1 MIQMVLLG
9 LIISIL
15 TSCEE
20 KDEGTNLRPNIF
32 GENGGTVL
40 TVDYTSNADTVFFS
54 WKLINDDID
63 FDYYQ
68 ISQDNS
74 NNTVEVDKNENNCY
88 LTHIPYNELVPI
100 TISLMGSTE
109 PVITIDT
116 NVEIDGLDT
125 VFASTLVPDRGSVTG
140 GDGTYS
146 IALPDGRSIFLMGDS
161 YIGPVT
167 NGARSMSDHMFRNT
181 YILYDEGEVSAIY
194 GANGEKSSAAVPP
207 GVTNEHQKWYWPG
220 HGFVEDG
227 KLYIFQ
233 TLMYQGEEGMWG
245 FRYETTDILQYD
257 LPNIELEKTTRIPF
271 EGSSDISFG
280 MAALND
286 DDYIYIYAQQN
297 IDNGWDPISDALVA
311 RTTIDD
317 LYTNW
322 EYFDGSDWS
331 SNSDDAVQMEGLSSV
346 AISSQFN
353 VFKLNGRYVLF
364 TQEKQFNSGE
374 IYSFISDSPQG
385 PWYNKQLVYEIQ
397 EKDKPGLFTYNAMAH
412 PQFEKDGMI
421 LISYNVNNEDF
432 VAQHEDV
439 STYRPRFIWIEIE
452 NILEN

>member
-1 MIQMVLLG
+1 
-9 LIISIL
+9 
-15 TSCEE
+15 
-20 KDEGTNLRPNIF
+20 
-32 GENGGTVL
+32 
-40 TVDYTSNADTVFFS
+40 
-54 WKLINDDID
+54 
-63 FDYYQ
+63 
-68 ISQDNS
+68 
-74 NNTVEVDKNENNCY
+74 
-88 LTHIPYNELVPI
+88 
-100 TISLMGSTE
+100 
-109 PVITIDT
+109 
-116 NVEIDGLDT
+116 
-125 VFASTLVPDRGSVTG
+125 
-140 GDGTYS
+140 
-146 IALPDGRSIFLMGDS
+146 
-161 YIGPVT
+161 
-167 NGARSMSDHMFRNT
+167 
-181 YILYDEGEVSAIY
+181 
-194 GANGEKSSAAVPP
+194 
-207 GVTNEHQKWYWPG
+207 
-220 HGFVEDG
+220 
-227 KLYIFQ
+227 
-233 TLMYQGEEGMWG
+233 
-245 FRYETTDILQYD
+245 
-257 LPNIELEKTTRIPF
+257 
-271 EGSSDISFG
+271 